1 MRLRRSAQTR
11 MDTRG
16 KRLRQPSGRTVA
28 APGECF
34 VPSSLRPFVRYD
46 LVGASEPI
54 PCGVFIVVQVPVGTF
69 L

>member
-11 MDTRG
+11 SDTPG
-16 KRLRQPSGRTVA
+16 KRLCQSSGKTLA
-28 APGECF
+28 GAGE
-34 VPSSLRPFVRYD
+34 SLVRYD
-46 LVGASEPI
+46 LVGVSEPI